1 MNLRVV
7 LTAGAGACALLMSAL
22 PAAAC
27 ATFSVQQ
34 NELTHDYNPF
44 KPNGGVQGGTFMLRA
59 ERTDSGAQGVRV
71 LLVDA
76 TPTSSGPGL
85 GNSGPRDYSIL
96 WTEDAGQRVLVW
108 GAETLNMNLGATVN
122 FNSVGTGASSFQLS
136 VPAGQPI
143 SGDQTE
149 RLEVQYQCFGAQG
162 PIGDVQVQRNS
173 DITLRLR
180 AQDYFGAFVTSEGG
194 RRGQIDF
201 GILDPNGG
209 DVTKSLGVT
218 MVSTSPYTVQ
228 VDSEGGGEMKRN
240 GAGLGIPYSMTFAG
254 APISDGSVIHC
265 PQTPAPAGTSHNLG
279 VTLNGS
285 RLRDLRAGEY
295 RDTITLTF
303 SPREGGT
310 GACRV
315 QGG

>member
-1 MNLRVV
+1 MIRGVV
-7 LTAGAGACALLMSAL
+7 LAGAAVCALLVSAM

-34 NELTHDYNPF
+34 TELTHNYNPF
-44 KPNGGVQGGTFMLRA
+44 KPNGGVQGGTFVLRA
-59 ERTDSGAQGVRV
+59 DRTDGAAQGVRV

-76 TPTSSGPGL
+76 TPTGSGPGL
-85 GNSGPRDYSIL
+85 GYSGPRNYSIL

-108 GAETLNMNLGATVN
+108 GAETLNMNLGATLN
-122 FNSVGTGASSFQLS
+122 FNAVGTGNSNFQLS
-136 VPAGQPI
+136 VPAGQAI
-143 SGDQTE
+143 SGDQVE

-180 AQDYFGAFVTSEGG
+180 AEDYFGAFVTSEGG
-194 RRGQIDF
+194 RRGQVDF
-201 GILDPNGG
+201 GVLDTNGG
-209 DVTKSLGVT
+209 NVTRNVGVT
-218 MVSTSPYTVQ
+218 MVSSSPFTVH
-228 VDSEGGGEMKRN
+228 VDSEGGGEMKRP

-254 APISDGSVIHC
+254 APISDGAVIQC

-285 RLRDLRAGEY
+285 RLRELRAGEY

-303 SPREGGT
+303 SPREGG
-310 GACRV
+310 ADVCRV